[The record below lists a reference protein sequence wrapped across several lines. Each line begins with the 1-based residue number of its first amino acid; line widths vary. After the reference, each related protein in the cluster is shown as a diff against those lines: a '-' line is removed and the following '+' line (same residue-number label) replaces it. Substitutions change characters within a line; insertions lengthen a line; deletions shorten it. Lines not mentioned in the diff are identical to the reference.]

1 MKKLLIL
8 LFCLLSVSLFSLF
21 GSVFGLLKYQS
32 SGYDWEWL
40 GLPFIGSG
48 VQVARTKDTHQLL
61 LRKLYLPSLMEVSVY
76 TTMDNKLVLQVTLFQ
91 DCKANLAANLK
102 FNKGE
107 AQSIELTCDEKGA
120 LRYSKVVR
128 HLNSINL
135 AIDGTISNIDF
146 SEWNLS
152 ELQKDQFKQLHPEYF
167 QRLGEGPKYQ
177 WSRD

>member
-8 LFCLLSVSLFSLF
+8 LYCLLSISLFSLF

-48 VQVARTKDTHQLL
+48 VQVARTQDTHQLL

-76 TTMDNKLVLQVTLFQ
+76 TTMDNKLVLQVTRSQ
-91 DCKANLAANLK
+91 DCKTHLTAKLK
-102 FNKGE
+102 LNKGE
-107 AQSIELTCDEKGA
+107 AEPVELTCNEEGV
-120 LRYSKVVR
+120 LRYSKVIR
-128 HLNSINL
+128 HLNTLDL
-135 AIDGTISNIDF
+135 AIDGATFNIDF
-146 SEWNLS
+146 SEWNIS

-167 QRLGEGPKYQ
+167 KRLGEAPKYQ